1 MISENILSKSVKQ
14 NVKERISVETKDEN
28 KVKKILFMRF
38 LFIVSKLKQLD
49 NIKQSSLIQST
60 NGFLTEFFN
69 FIILRQ
75 LNIRRETTDH
85 GLSEKPTNSF
95 SSIIISFSIFCLLHH
110 IKYSLNLFLLKFI
123 IEKKYWFEFYLI

>member
-1 MISENILSKSVKQ
+1 MTSENILSKSVKQ

-28 KVKKILFMRF
+28 KIKILSMRF

-60 NGFLTEFFN
+60 NGFLTELFN

-75 LNIRRETTDH
+75 LNTRRETTDH
-85 GLSEKPTNSF
+85 GLSEKQQ
-95 SSIIISFSIFCLLHH
+95 IMDCQR
-110 IKYSLNLFLLKFI
+110 NLRTVSVQ
-123 IEKKYWFEFYLI
+123 

>member
-1 MISENILSKSVKQ
+1 MSKSVKQ

-28 KVKKILFMRF
+28 KIKKILFMRF
-38 LFIVSKLKQLD
+38 IFIVSKLKQLD

-60 NGFLTEFFN
+60 NEFLTEFN

-75 LNIRRETTDH
+75 LNIFRETTDH
-85 GLSEKPTNSF
+85 GFSEEPTNSF
-95 SSIIISFSIFCLLHH
+95 SSIIISSFSIFCLLHR

-123 IEKKYWFEFYLI
+123 IEKKIFVSILFDLVNWN